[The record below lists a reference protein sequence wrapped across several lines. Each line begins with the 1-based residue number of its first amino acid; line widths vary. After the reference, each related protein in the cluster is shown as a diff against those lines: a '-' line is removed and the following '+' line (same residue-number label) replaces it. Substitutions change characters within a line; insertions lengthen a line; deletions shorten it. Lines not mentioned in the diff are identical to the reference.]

1 MANNCF
7 LAKANKTNLS
17 FKTTLCLQASAIR
30 KEFSASNKMGINE
43 QNEITRGRETIV
55 GWMLIF
61 QSEVLIVI
69 NERTVDIRQQIYY
82 FHNLASKRW

>member
-1 MANNCF
+1 
-7 LAKANKTNLS
+7 
-17 FKTTLCLQASAIR
+17 
-30 KEFSASNKMGINE
+30 MGINE

-82 FHNLASKRW
+82 FHNLASKRWWGYEKFLSLDVLAAEIMVTLIMTVVLILDTGNWID